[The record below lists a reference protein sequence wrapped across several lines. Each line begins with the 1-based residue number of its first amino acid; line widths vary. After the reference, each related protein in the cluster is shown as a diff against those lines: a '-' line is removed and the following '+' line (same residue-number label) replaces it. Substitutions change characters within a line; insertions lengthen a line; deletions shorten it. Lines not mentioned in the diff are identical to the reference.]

1 MSHEATNWAIKQRG
15 LKPAAKIVLWH
26 LCDRY
31 HPDYGCFPSQETLS
45 SDCEMSRASLNNQLA
60 ELEKAGLIYR
70 EQRKTRSNRQQST
83 RYRFA
88 FEDDFPCPDF
98 RHGEQK
104 AVSKSDEKPCPK
116 NEDFRVQNLDTNPVI
131 EPVINNLERDAHECA
146 NKSDLDFQKTFSRW
160 PSYVHDS
167 EGEAAT
173 AWLVLTDEDRALAA
187 KFLDDYVE
195 QSRKGGRKT
204 ICRFSRYLSEKRW
217 GKVVSISSPEKRVPY
232 QPIAGGVDQYTPEW
246 SAKRMVLLV
255 EGPIANMPKP
265 TAFLASVIA
274 KGGEEGRKFHLDHVS
289 RHGFPRVK
297 AMDETHSPV
306 VIEDRYRAFT
316 HLLEPVAYGS
326 AIYRRWQEF
335 FTSQG
340 WPWNTPFK
348 QPAYLPK
355 GGPSEIQSFIKA
367 VKEGVAA

>member
-31 HPDYGCFPSQETLS
+31 HPDHGCFPSQETLAA
-45 SDCEMSRASLNNQLA
+45 DCEMSRASLNNQLA
-60 ELEKAGLIYR
+60 DLEQAGLIYR

-88 FEDDFPCPDF
+88 FEPDFPCLNSG
-98 RHGEQK
+98 HGEQK

-131 EPVINNLERDAHECA
+131 EPVNNNPERDAHECA
-146 NKSDLDFQKTFSRW
+146 DNSDLDFQKGFSRW
-160 PSYVHDS
+160 PSYVSDS
-167 EGEAAT
+167 EGEALT
-173 AWLVLTDEDRALAA
+173 AWECLSEADRSEAIRW
-187 KFLDDYVE
+187 LDTYVA

-217 GKVVSISSPEKRVPY
+217 ARVVTISSPEPKDPFKAK
-232 QPIAGGVDQYTPEW
+232 PGVAKYDPMW
-246 SAKRMVLLV
+246 FAKRMAILA

-274 KGGEEGRKFHLDHVS
+274 KGGEEGRKFHLDHIS
-289 RHGFPRVK
+289 KYGFPRLK
-297 AMDETHSPV
+297 AMDETHDPV
-306 VIEDRYRAFT
+306 VVEDRYRSLVQ
-316 HLLEPVAYGS
+316 LLEPVNPGT
-326 AIYRRWQEF
+326 AIHQRWREYFQ
-335 FTSQG
+335 SQG
-340 WPWNTPFK
+340 WPWEAPWK
-348 QPAYLPK
+348 GAAYLPK
-355 GGPSEIQSFIKA
+355 GGPSEIETFIKL

>member
-31 HPDYGCFPSQETLS
+31 HPDHGCFPSQETLS
-45 SDCEMSRASLNNQLA
+45 ADCEMSRASLNNQLA
-60 ELEKAGLIYR
+60 ELEKAGLICR

-88 FEDDFPCPDF
+88 FEPDFPCPDF

-104 AVSKSDEKPCPK
+104 AVSKFEGKPCPK
-116 NEDFRVQNLDTNPVI
+116 NEDYRVQNLDTNPVI
-131 EPVINNLERDAHECA
+131 EPVINNPERDAHECA

-167 EGEAAT
+167 EGESVT
-173 AWLVLTDEDRALAA
+173 AWSMLSEEDRALAA
-187 KFLDDYVE
+187 KFLDDYVD
-195 QSRKGGRKT
+195 QNRKGGRKT

-217 GKVVSISSPEKRVPY
+217 SKVISISSPEKRSPF
-232 QPIAGGVDQYTPEW
+232 QPIADGVEKYTPMW
-246 SAKRMVLLV
+246 FAKRMVLLV
-255 EGPIANMPKP
+255 EGPIANMTKP

-297 AMDETHSPV
+297 EMGEASGPV
-306 VIEDRYRAFT
+306 VIEDRYRQFVK
-316 HLLEPVAYGS
+316 HLEPVANDS
-326 AIYRRWQEF
+326 AIYRRWMEF

-340 WPWNTPFK
+340 WPWDAPYRG
-348 QPAYLPK
+348 PVYLPA
-355 GGPSEIQSFIKA
+355 GGPASIQSFINA